1 MTTKATIA
9 ELEALFTADTT
20 QIDQAE
26 QKVRQTGQR
35 IESKPIN
42 AKVTAD
48 AKDALAGMDRVEEQA
63 KKLVSERAIVK
74 LDADVDRAEKNLDRA
89 KDRLEDLHVRAEGG
103 LNVTADVK
111 RAEAS
116 IVRLERHLD
125 GLRAARAVVDVD
137 ADVATALAAV
147 EQVDKAAKRLVSQ
160 ETAVRINAEV
170 AAAKKNVAG
179 FESELDYLRSL
190 KPTVQVQ
197 ADIATAER
205 KLDTARSVLKDLDG
219 SRAEMLVDVNEGG
232 ARQKLKD
239 VADYAEEAG
248 EEGGAGAGKN
258 LAVGIVAALASIPIA
273 GAVIGVGKA
282 AGEALLGAIRDGLD
296 IDKRGDRLEAL
307 TGLSP
312 EQAARIGRGA
322 GEAYANVFGES
333 VEANMNLAR
342 VGVQFDIIDR
352 DATASQAQEVVQ
364 GLAGIADVM
373 EEDAEAVA
381 RTVTTLLKTGF
392 AGSAKEA
399 FDLLAAGTRNGVDRS
414 KDLLDTF
421 TEYPVV
427 LRKLGL
433 DGQQSLG
440 LLNQGLNAG
449 ARNSDVVAD
458 ALKEFQIRATDASK
472 ASAAGYE
479 RIGLNAERMTAKI
492 ARGGDEARGGL
503 QEVLDGLRQMEDP
516 VQRNAAAVE
525 LFGTKA
531 EDLGDALFA
540 LDVTSAV
547 ESLDGVTGSA
557 QRMFDT
563 LQDNDATKLEGAKRN
578 IETAMAGIQGAL
590 ASALSDPISDFATFV
605 SENRG
610 PVLQFFVDMAN
621 GALDFAESASDGFG
635 AFVSGPLADILQGLS
650 EVARWARQDDAAD
663 GLKEIADGMKDFDTV
678 TGAVS
683 DKIAQARDR
692 LNEFADPQL
701 QIAYLNDASLRLA
714 GSLDRVGTS
723 AAEGRSMLED
733 YTEAQDGSARISG
746 ELRDQVWAA
755 VDAMNAEQQAAF
767 NAEEGQDRLNER
779 WNAGRDALIGQLEQM
794 GIVPEKVAQIV
805 DAFDRIPVTKTT
817 TVDADTTSAEEKIAA
832 LRASI
837 ALGATLGVSIAT
849 GGNPGRDRPGGAEF
863 ANGAVVEFMAKG
875 GIPGLTPMAPLAQM
889 VPPSTWRVVGD
900 RSDVPELYAPLDG
913 SARSWGLLMEGL
925 RRMPGVMPMADG
937 GILAT
942 APAAAA
948 AGGRGVPDIQG
959 VFNLIGSGID
969 PVEAESI
976 FREMLR
982 EFLSS
987 ALRG

>member
-1 MTTKATIA
+1 MAALRTAEIEALVTVNTDDVARADKEIKATG
-9 ELEALFTADTT
+9 E
-20 QIDQAE
+20 
-26 QKVRQTGQR
+26 R
-35 IESKPIN
+35 IEKNPL
-42 AKVTAD
+42 KLDAD
-48 AKDALAGMDRVEEQA
+48 AAGAVAGMDRVEAQA
-63 KKLVSERAIVK
+63 KKLVSERAVIK
-74 LDADVDRAEKNLDRA
+74 LDADIERTEKNLGRA
-89 KDRLEDLHVRAEGG
+89 IDKLEDLQIRAEGG
-103 LNVTADVK
+103 LDVTADTK
-111 RAEAS
+111 RAEAQ
-116 IVRLERHLD
+116 IQKLERSLA
-125 GLRAARAVVDVD
+125 GLRAAREVVDID
-137 ADVATALAAV
+137 ADVAPALAGVDEV
-147 EQVDKAAKRLVSQ
+147 EKAAKRLVSK
-160 ETAVRINAEV
+160 ETAVRVNAEV
-170 AAAKKNVAG
+170 AAARKTVAG
-179 FESELDYLRSL
+179 FESELDYLRAL

-205 KLDTARSVLKDLDG
+205 KLDAARSVLKDLDG
-219 SRAEMLVDVNEGG
+219 SRAELLVDVNEGG

-258 LAVGIVAALASIPIA
+258 LAVGIVAALATIPIA
-273 GAVIGVGKA
+273 GAVVGVGKA
-282 AGEALLGAIRDGLD
+282 AGEALLGAIQDGLA
-296 IDKRGDRLEAL
+296 IDQRGDRLEAL
-307 TGLSP
+307 TGLIP

-492 ARGGDEARGGL
+492 ARGGDEAREGL

-547 ESLDGVTGSA
+547 DSLDGVTGSA

-563 LQDNDATKLEGAKRN
+563 LRDNDATKLEGAQRN

-663 GLKEIADGMKDFDTV
+663 GLKEIAGGMRDFDSV

-701 QIAYLNDASLRLA
+701 QIAYLNDASLRLV
-714 GSLDRVGTS
+714 GSLERVGTS

-733 YTEAQDGSARISG
+733 YSEAQDGTARISG

-755 VDAMNAEQQAAF
+755 VDAMNAEQQAAA
-767 NAEEGQDRLNER
+767 NAGDGQDQLNER

-794 GIVPEKVAQIV
+794 GIVPEKAAAIV
-805 DAFDRIPVTKTT
+805 DAFDRIPPTVNTEVTANT
-817 TVDADTTSAEEKIAA
+817 AQAEEAVRTWLSNPDRFRLSIPVFAA
-832 LRASI
+832 LQPTQPQGPVLPNAR
-837 ALGATLGVSIAT
+837 
-849 GGNPGRDRPGGAEF
+849 GNI
-863 ANGAVVEFMAKG
+863 VEFMANG

-900 RSDVPELYAPLDG
+900 RTDVDELFAPLDG
-913 SARSWGLLMEGL
+913 SARSWQLIMEGI

-937 GILAT
+937 GIFST
-942 APAAAA
+942 AAAPPV
-948 AGGRGVPDIQG
+948 GRVVPDIRG
-959 VFNLIGSGID
+959 EFNLFGTGID
-969 PVEAESI
+969 PAEAESI

-982 EFLSS
+982 EFLRS
-987 ALRG
+987 ALGGG